1 MDSSTAASPLAA
13 HFGDLEK
20 QGHAVRMGM
29 WLFLGTEVLLF
40 GGLFVGYS
48 MYRYL
53 FHQSFAEAS
62 RHLDTL
68 MGAFDTV
75 ILLTSSLFAV
85 LSLHYLRAGKMKL
98 VVVMLL
104 LTMAMGVAFLVAHG
118 YEYWTEYHEG
128 ALPGRYYHF
137 EKVTLPGANIFFSL
151 YFLMT
156 GLHSLHVIAGVSIL
170 GYMVQRA
177 LRGQLSPAYDV
188 PLEVAT
194 LYWHLIDVIWIFL
207 YPLLYLI

>member
-1 MDSSTAASPLAA
+1 MDSSATSPLAP

-20 QGHAVRMGM
+20 QGHAARMGM
-29 WLFLGTEVLLF
+29 WMFLGTEVLLF

-48 MYRYL
+48 MYRFL
-53 FHQSFAEAS
+53 FPVSFHESS

-85 LSLHYLRAGKMKL
+85 LSLHDLRAGRMKRVIL
-98 VVVMLL
+98 FLL
-104 LTMAMGVAFLVAHG
+104 LTMAMGALFLVAHG
-118 YEYWTEYHEG
+118 YEYWTEFHEG

-137 EKVTLPGANIFFSL
+137 EKVSLPGANIFFAL

-170 GYMVQRA
+170 GYMVSRA
-177 LRGQLSPAYDV
+177 MTGRLVPEYDV

-207 YPLLYLI
+207 FPLLYLI